1 MRRENRSNRT
11 GNQNGCGITFG
22 EGEGR
27 IRRPSNRVLHSDA
40 AAFSP
45 DAARGIVAAQTGRSV
60 VDDTSRIASGG
71 GADSAEVG
79 VNRRGFDFLKE
90 HGAPALIG
98 VFAVIVVTAIM
109 MAYSEYFVR
118 DHLIFFYLLPIA
130 GIAMIFSSTPAVV
143 TSIIAVFGAA
153 FFLFP
158 PIFSFQVDERLQVV
172 ELFMFAVLAFIA
184 SKASSRLLR

>member
-1 MRRENRSNRT
+1 MR
-11 GNQNGCGITFG
+11 
-22 EGEGR
+22 
-27 IRRPSNRVLHSDA
+27 P
-40 AAFSP
+40 
-45 DAARGIVAAQTGRSV
+45 
-60 VDDTSRIASGG
+60 
-71 GADSAEVG
+71 
-79 VNRRGFDFLKE
+79 DFLRE
-90 HGAPALIG
+90 HGIPALIG
-98 VFAVIVVTAIM
+98 LFAVIVVTAIM

-118 DHLIFFYLLPIA
+118 DHLIFFYLLPVA